1 LQWFSSKISEEP
13 RDTGEICT
21 VIVLGKKN
29 LKDMQSV
36 DTWMRD
42 AQSDKGEGGSAM
54 VREDSECGGE
64 REDGVRVW
72 DEMREWRWEGFFAL

>member
-1 LQWFSSKISEEP
+1 
-13 RDTGEICT
+13 
-21 VIVLGKKN
+21 
-29 LKDMQSV
+29 MQSV

-72 DEMREWRWEGFFAL
+72 DEMREWRWEGFFGYFGFILKRLHFGVKFHIYT